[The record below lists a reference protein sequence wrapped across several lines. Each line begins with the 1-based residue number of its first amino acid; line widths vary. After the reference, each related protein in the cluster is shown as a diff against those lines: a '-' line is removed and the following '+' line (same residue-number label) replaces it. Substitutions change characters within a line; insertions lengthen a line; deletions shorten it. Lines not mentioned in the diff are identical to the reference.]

1 VEFTALKREWCRAR
15 NIPMYTKEQK
25 ENLENGRQY
34 IQQAFI
40 RAYARQ
46 AEKVRASGLH
56 VVSNIPER
64 KESRN
69 G

>member
-1 VEFTALKREWCRAR
+1 
-15 NIPMYTKEQK
+15 MYTKEQK

-46 AEKVRASGLH
+46 AEKVRASGLR